1 MWSNLPQIWHYGF
14 GPKFLVPC
22 FLGGVKD
29 GCGWPWGFLRMLPKD
44 VRLRVCTKNL
54 VVSFSKICFGQNK
67 Q

>member
-44 VRLRVCTKNL
+44 V
-54 VVSFSKICFGQNK
+54 SFSKICFGQNK